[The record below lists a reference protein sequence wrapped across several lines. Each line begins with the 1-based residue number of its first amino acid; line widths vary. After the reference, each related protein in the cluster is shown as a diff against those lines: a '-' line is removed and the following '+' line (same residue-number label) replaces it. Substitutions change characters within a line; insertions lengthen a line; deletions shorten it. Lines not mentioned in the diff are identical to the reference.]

1 MPFKY
6 LSETLSTFVVL
17 IKICALKY
25 TRKRSQE
32 MQPLLG
38 SKSTY
43 IVFLLEVNMYGSDA
57 KIIFFLLMYDVNI
70 YDNLTFHS
78 EKNIHV

>member
-1 MPFKY
+1 
-6 LSETLSTFVVL
+6 
-17 IKICALKY
+17 
-25 TRKRSQE
+25 

-78 EKNIHV
+78 EKNIPVHV

>member
-1 MPFKY
+1 M
-6 LSETLSTFVVL
+6 
-17 IKICALKY
+17 KY

-70 YDNLTFHS
+70 YDNSCITLV
-78 EKNIHV
+78 HVGFKLMYLINNQTP

>member
-1 MPFKY
+1 M
-6 LSETLSTFVVL
+6 
-17 IKICALKY
+17 KY

-43 IVFLLEVNMYGSDA
+43 IVFLLEVNMYGSFRE
-57 KIIFFLLMYDVNI
+57 KHTCITLVHVGFKLMYLIN
-70 YDNLTFHS
+70 NQTP
-78 EKNIHV
+78 

>member
-1 MPFKY
+1 
-6 LSETLSTFVVL
+6 
-17 IKICALKY
+17 
-25 TRKRSQE
+25 

-78 EKNIHV
+78 CITLVHVGFKLMYLINNQTP

>member
-1 MPFKY
+1 
-6 LSETLSTFVVL
+6 
-17 IKICALKY
+17 
-25 TRKRSQE
+25 

-78 EKNIHV
+78 EKTYMYNSGTCRF